1 MEINQLRVLCSSSA
15 IKWSAHC
22 MSRMQER
29 DISRNDVKNCIMDG
43 EIIEDYYEDFP
54 NPSCLIFGYT
64 IDKRILH
71 VVAGTDMK
79 YLYVITAYYPSTDRF
94 EMDLKTRKER

>member
-1 MEINQLRVLCSSSA
+1 MMNISSEVRIINGNKSV
-15 IKWSAHC
+15 
-22 MSRMQER
+22 
-29 DISRNDVKNCIMDG
+29 
-43 EIIEDYYEDFP
+43 EDYYEDFP